1 MSSYTEENVDKLLK
15 KDLIAIV
22 LAMQSKMSA
31 SNAEVLE
38 DIRKLNSKFDILQ
51 SEFLVKK
58 K

>member
-38 DIRKLNSKFDILQ
+38 EIRKLNSKFDILQ